1 MTTYSFFKG
10 VGVFVLLV
18 ALHFS
23 IRPLMGSRISVD
35 FLVIAVL
42 LAAVHVRP
50 GVAALIGFATGL
62 IADSL
67 TPLSLGAGALAMSA
81 VGSAAS
87 WLKAAVFG
95 DNVVAQAVF
104 LGAGKFAFDVI
115 YLVVEGRMAMRDLLV
130 QIVLWS
136 PLSAVA
142 TGLAGVLV
150 VFTFRISMESRP

>member
-1 MTTYSFFKG
+1 MKAFFKRI
-10 VGVFVLLV
+10 GVFVLLV
-18 ALHFS
+18 ALHYS
-23 IRPLMGSRISVD
+23 IRPLLGTRVSID

-50 GVAALIGFATGL
+50 GVAALIGFGTGL

-67 TPLSLGAGALAMSA
+67 TPLSFGAGALALSA
-81 VGSAAS
+81 MGSAAS

-95 DNVVAQAVF
+95 DNRVLQAIF
-104 LGAGKFAFDVI
+104 FAAGKLAFDIV
-115 YLVVEGRMAMRDLLV
+115 YLVVERRLGLGALLV
-130 QIVLWS
+130 QLFVWS
-136 PLSAVA
+136 PLSALA